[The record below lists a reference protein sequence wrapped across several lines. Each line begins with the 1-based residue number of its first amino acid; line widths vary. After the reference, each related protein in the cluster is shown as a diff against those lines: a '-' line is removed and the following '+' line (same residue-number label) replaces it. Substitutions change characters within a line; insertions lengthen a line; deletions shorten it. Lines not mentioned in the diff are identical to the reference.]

1 MNVDVEIYLNQFF
14 SFFEKNPNSLIEL
27 IGGLD
32 KNIFYNKIKEQC
44 YINLNKGEDVAIT
57 RSQIIEIIG
66 NLFKNQKNETII
78 EKTNRLF
85 QDTKFGLIYLN

>member
-66 NLFKNQKNETII
+66 NLFKNQKNETIV